1 MNTNDFVLAN
11 EFNFDAKINEEVYFR
26 RCMKKIVVL
35 YDLKNKHCRE
45 IKQLRENRN
54 VFSIGVENALDG
66 VCQKKRATFAKSK
79 WIGIV
84 DSRGNRSMA
93 KKFPLLNS
101 ALFTKQTPECEIQGQ
116 TLLGKFTTNEYHSTD
131 KTHKDATELYKTIMR
146 PFSNYR
152 SVEAREKYPVSGS
165 SELEKEFKEFE
176 DYTKNYCSLKT
187 CESFYLGVR
196 TNSVESFFSTRLF
209 HVPKNVTFRKMYRAK
224 II

>member
-1 MNTNDFVLAN
+1 MKKLDLHKVSLIRIKAIKLKTKTAKSQTSDLSFNLKQIILTNTNLKWLNTNDFALAN
-11 EFNFDAKINEEVYFR
+11 EFNFDAKIDKVYFR

-54 VFSIGVENALDG
+54 VFSIGVENALEG

-101 ALFTKQTPECEIQGQ
+101 ALFTKQTPVPECEIQGQ
-116 TLLGKFTTNEYHSTD
+116 TLLEKFTTNEYHSTD

-152 SVEAREKYPVSGS
+152 
-165 SELEKEFKEFE
+165 
-176 DYTKNYCSLKT
+176 
-187 CESFYLGVR
+187 
-196 TNSVESFFSTRLF
+196 
-209 HVPKNVTFRKMYRAK
+209 
-224 II
+224 